1 MKTSDALLHFGTKTK
16 IAAALGMTKQAISAW
31 GTYPPLDKQ
40 FQLEVLTKGKLK
52 ADRSF
57 ANKKE

>member
-1 MKTSDALLHFGTKTK
+1 MKTQEIVAVLGSKRATAKLLGIST
-16 IAAALGMTKQAISAW
+16 QAVQKW